1 MVQLDAFQLKWHK
14 FVSTETIYITPSNWQ
29 YGHVMQH
36 PPIFRAIVS
45 WSNSCEQ
52 QCWFDQNFSCRKS
65 WISNRKKRN
74 HPLWFWQKRKKVM
87 HDKQSMH
94 LILSSGS
101 SIRFRCV
108 WTELSKK
115 RSDPNGR
122 HYWRPGRKGSYERG
136 SDLWLHARAVG
147 SIERTPLPCL

>member
-94 LILSSGS
+94 LILSSGTLS
-101 SIRFRCV
+101 DSDV
-108 WTELSKK
+108 SELNCQRKEAIQIAGTTQGK
-115 RSDPNGR
+115 
-122 HYWRPGRKGSYERG
+122 KGSCKRG
-136 SDLWLHARAVG
+136 SDSEHDCTHRAVG